1 MPADRDIE
9 VIERKVRVTAVNAIE
24 LISDS
29 INNLARKQLK
39 FSLCFDVIR
48 RADST
53 KSTVC
58 SFNFSFASCS
68 ERASRTCLQAT

>member
-1 MPADRDIE
+1 MPPDHDIE
-9 VIERKVRVTAVNAIE
+9 FIERKLRVTAVNAIE

-53 KSTVC
+53 KLTVC
-58 SFNFSFASCS
+58 SFQLFI
-68 ERASRTCLQAT
+68 CLAV